1 MVELDPD
8 LRRPPRRPAR
18 CRTRAGPVPRRG
30 AAPALRRRAALAA
43 GTALAALAT
52 ALPAALHAQQPSAQQ
67 PSAAELSPAQRQVW
81 ERETT
86 YWKLWKAAD
95 VEGFMALWD
104 PHLADWPHATASPVD
119 RVALRGM
126 VEKQFAFIRAG
137 TFDYELHPLSVT
149 VLDDVAVTFYTV
161 HTIYRAAD
169 GTESS
174 GDSRLTHT
182 WLRTDGSWRIVGGMS
197 APPPAGGGSGG
208 G

>member
-1 MVELDPD
+1 
-8 LRRPPRRPAR
+8 
-18 CRTRAGPVPRRG
+18 
-30 AAPALRRRAALAA
+30 
-43 GTALAALAT
+43 
-52 ALPAALHAQQPSAQQ
+52 
-67 PSAAELSPAQRQVW
+67 
-81 ERETT
+81 
-86 YWKLWKAAD
+86 
-95 VEGFMALWD
+95 
-104 PHLADWPHATASPVD
+104 
-119 RVALRGM
+119 M